1 MQRGSGLR
9 RASVDPFSPLALSL
23 IYGISD
29 VCRNTRTGA
38 ELTRAASRTGFLGQ
52 STRPVATGDCAANVS
67 AARARPNPRHCE
79 PLEAA
84 LLSHAL
90 RPPRAQTPPPT
101 PPRRPAAP
109 SDCCRAFARRPA
121 SYRRTA
127 DAAGNARSARAG
139 NVTRSAR
146 ASNVCSS
153 RTRRAFPARRPRHPP
168 PPPRRPT
175 AWSGCCGAFTR
186 RPAGHCRTA
195 GAARIP
201 NLMLTPDTRRSCAR
215 C

>member
-1 MQRGSGLR
+1 MQRCSGLA
-9 RASVDPFSPLALSL
+9 RASSRPCSRRHVSL

-38 ELTRAASRTGFLGQ
+38 ELTRAASRTGFLGHG
-52 STRPVATGDCAANVS
+52 TRPVATGDCAANVS

-90 RPPRAQTPPPT
+90 RPPRAQPPPPT

-139 NVTRSAR
+139 DVTRSAR

-153 RTRRAFPARRPRHPP
+153 KYTPRFPRTQTPPPP

-175 AWSGCCGAFTR
+175 AWSGCCGAFIR

-195 GAARIP
+195 GAAR
-201 NLMLTPDTRRSCAR
+201 AF
-215 C
+215 